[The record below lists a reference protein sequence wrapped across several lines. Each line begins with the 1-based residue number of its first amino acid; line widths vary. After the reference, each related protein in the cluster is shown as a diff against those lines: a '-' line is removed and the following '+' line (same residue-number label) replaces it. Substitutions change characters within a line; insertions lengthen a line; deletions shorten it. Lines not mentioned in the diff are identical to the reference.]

1 MIDCNFLKIG
11 KIVGIHGI
19 KGNLKVFSN
28 RESFDFFCCGNKV
41 VIKRADGIEKY
52 YRILWSKPHKKNLL
66 VLFENILSRNDA
78 KKLLDAEVF
87 IEKSMLPELDKDD
100 YYWFQIIGLD
110 VYNEEGEYIG
120 KVNSIIPTG
129 SNDVYEVKDSKDGNE
144 ILIPAIES
152 VVKSID
158 IEKKTMTVNLLEG
171 L

>member
-19 KGNLKVFSN
+19 RGNLKVFSN
-28 RESFDFFCCGNKV
+28 RDSFDFFCSGNKV
-41 VIKRADGIEKY
+41 VIKKIDGIEKY

-66 VLFENILSRNDA
+66 ILFENVLSRNDA
-78 KKLLDAEVF
+78 EQLLGSEIF
-87 IEKSMLPELDKDD
+87 IKKSMLPDLDKDN

-110 VYNEEGEYIG
+110 VYTEEGLYLG
-120 KVNSIIPTG
+120 KVDSIIPTG
-129 SNDVYEVKDSKDGNE
+129 SNDVYEIKDNKSGNE

-152 VVKSID
+152 VVKLID
-158 IEKKTMTVNLLEG
+158 IKKKIMTVNLLEG